1 MKTKPYACIGG
12 EFIFSGH
19 KWTRFLQNKSGYNRV
34 PTKRLP
40 DFPKLDS
47 VYKYLIPKCTST
59 K

>member
-47 VYKYLIPKCTST
+47 VHKIPNS
-59 K
+59 